1 MMQRKLPLVMCV
13 MMQLACSS
21 IPDVAESDYAAIK
34 DEPTRTLTSR
44 CRENLDA
51 AQTRDSFYGL
61 FTTVGTGVGLIG
73 TVFATLG
80 VEYGKDTLIPVV
92 SLVSTSLSFLSQVAR
107 GIDTGDTRDVYD
119 KTYIVGIQHAA
130 QAEEAEAKHAA
141 ELKPLR
147 DENISIAAQLSTW
160 QTARERLASQ
170 TDEAGEKASQIKDLD
185 GQIAGAQAK
194 IKENEAR
201 IAEINADAIAL
212 RKKAAAAFTQCDD
225 DILF

>member
-1 MMQRKLPLVMCV
+1 MICRNVIVMMCV
-13 MMQLACSS
+13 LMQLACSS

-34 DEPTRTLTSR
+34 DEPTRALTNK
-44 CRENLDA
+44 CRENIDA
-51 AQTRDSFYGL
+51 AQTRDAFYGA
-61 FTTVGTGVGLIG
+61 FTAVGTGVGLVG
-73 TVFATLG
+73 TVFSTLG

-107 GIDTGDTRDVYD
+107 GLDTGDTRDVYD
-119 KTYIVGIQHAA
+119 KTYVIGIQHAS
-130 QAEEAEAKHAA
+130 QAEEAEAKHID

-147 DENISIAAQLSTW
+147 DENVAIAAQLSTW
-160 QTARERLASQ
+160 QVAKERLAGQ
-170 TDEAGEKASQIKDLD
+170 TDEAGEKASQLKELD

-225 DILF
+225 AIWF